1 MKEVDSDDSVGDR
14 REEDDDEFM
23 IVLQAVRE
31 RKKYETDLNRPLI
44 KEKLS

>member
-1 MKEVDSDDSVGDR
+1 MDSEGNDQE
-14 REEDDDEFM
+14 REEEDEDEFM

-31 RKKYETDLNRPLI
+31 RKKFEAEINRPLL